1 MGQGEAPR
9 WWARRRGGPCQGLC
23 RGPWVPVFGSP
34 LGPELPEH
42 AGNAGR
48 KAVYFPGLQPFWA
61 ETLFQAS
68 GCQKHPPLAPEVRG
82 LAGPG
87 LPDDFSSGLGLWAVS
102 IPAKPVCPPESPSR
116 QWTTRGFT
124 SKRS

>member
-9 WWARRRGGPCQGLC
+9 WWTRRQGGPCQGLC
-23 RGPWVPVFGSP
+23 WGPWVLVFGSP

-68 GCQKHPPLAPEVRG
+68 GCQKHPHWLQ
-82 LAGPG
+82 
-87 LPDDFSSGLGLWAVS
+87 
-102 IPAKPVCPPESPSR
+102 K
-116 QWTTRGFT
+116 
-124 SKRS
+124 